1 MDDRLRSPHFSCDKR
16 QSENMKDP
24 FTVKPVYKTL
34 SQYIGNRADIG
45 AGKAMGDG
53 VLEPSNPFER
63 NAARPPR
70 RWFVLFSLVSALVF
84 GCFNYF
90 NNLL

>member
-1 MDDRLRSPHFSCDKR
+1 MGHRLRLQHFSCDKR
-16 QSENMKDP
+16 QSENMTDP
-24 FTVKPVYKTL
+24 LAVKPVYKTL

-45 AGKAMGDG
+45 AGKAMRDG
-53 VLEPSNPFER
+53 VLEPYNPFER
-63 NAARPPR
+63 EAARLPR

-84 GCFNYF
+84 GCFSYF